1 MKYYQWQQTTNR
13 YYDKE
18 GKQKTVKR
26 WIQNEKSSTVLD
38 LVLSITDDMKAFSDH
53 LFRSD
58 YQHKMEKNLISD
70 LPIDQC
76 VVVMDFSE
84 NLSLEAQDG
93 LESAHWTTKQ
103 VILHPMYIVRHDKT
117 STEDAPVL
125 TKESLIIIS
134 DSLTHN
140 ADTVFVFTKQLI
152 QHLKNNPVPRE
163 INLIHRFSDNCA
175 QQYKCINA
183 FSHIFQLQ
191 DSNDIE
197 IIYHFTEAG
206 HGKGPSDGLGA
217 VI

>member
-1 MKYYQWQQTTNR
+1 MDFHTTSV
-13 YYDKE
+13 
-18 GKQKTVKR
+18 GLIISIR
-26 WIQNEKSSTVLD
+26 WK
-38 LVLSITDDMKAFSDH
+38 
-53 LFRSD
+53 
-58 YQHKMEKNLISD
+58 KNLISD

-84 NLSLEAQDG
+84 NLSLEAQNEI
-93 LESAHWTTKQ
+93 ESAHWTTKQ
-103 VILHPMYIVRHDKT
+103 DTLHPMYIVRHDKT
-117 STEDAPVL
+117 STEHAPVL
-125 TKESLIIIS
+125 KKESLIIIS

-152 QHLKNNPVPRE
+152 QHLKNNPGLRE

-191 DSNDIE
+191 DSTDIE

-206 HGKGPSDGLGA
+206 LGKGPSDG
-217 VI
+217 